1 MKVDQNITLFVGG
14 QPGNSLTTEGA
25 GKKQENRKTVFA
37 GDLNDQG
44 GTLQDRIEQKKK
56 EAQKQALKIVS
67 DVFEGDASIDEDMEN
82 RRQNV
87 KNLVEDRKR
96 LMEEKA
102 GVEARSEDLEKAF
115 EAGEISEEDY
125 AAEKGNLSE
134 EQKVREKELDANE
147 SQIMQEN
154 AVIAGTRIERLKHDP
169 MVEAQKEAADIM
181 DAARDEII
189 GMIREEGKDHVDEET
204 EKREEQAEEIKEE
217 KEEKEEFIEEQKEHR
232 KEEEELLEE
241 MPTEEMISLDRIQ
254 SDVRQEVQNII
265 DKMKLLEEDIK
276 GAVVDKNL

>member
-87 KNLVEDRKR
+87 KNLAEGRKR

>member
-87 KNLVEDRKR
+87 KNLAEDRKR

-217 KEEKEEFIEEQKEHR
+217 KKEK
-232 KEEEELLEE
+232 EELLEKQKE
-241 MPTEEMISLDRIQ
+241 KREEEETWIEELSPEEFSDLTKSSDDVQKEIQDMLRKMNLLD
-254 SDVRQEVQNII
+254 
-265 DKMKLLEEDIK
+265 EDLK
-276 GAVVDKNL
+276 GAAVDESM

>member
-87 KNLVEDRKR
+87 KNLAEDRKR